1 MLLTDHLVEVRAILT
16 HHNHSSVYAQYI
28 TFAMSWAVHWSI
40 WIWTIMF
47 CYIIPFRGVPL
58 LQCHLNV
65 YSCMSLLS
73 FIHFF
78 YITLFKAPSN
88 DLKSLTVTSAANLGS
103 IKHFKCLFQTL
114 SLWSCAIN
122 CIDCLLHTTQNFWF
136 KGNHFKP
143 RRFCYIT
150 MYNMFSSCNSAITL
164 SPP

>member
-40 WIWTIMF
+40 WIWIIMF

-103 IKHFKCLFQTL
+103 IKQSSLNVSFKRWVFDRVPLIALTVCYTQHKTFGLKEIILNHGGFVTL
-114 SLWSCAIN
+114 QCTICFPAAIV
-122 CIDCLLHTTQNFWF
+122 Q
-136 KGNHFKP
+136 
-143 RRFCYIT
+143 
-150 MYNMFSSCNSAITL
+150 
-164 SPP
+164 